1 MKWGASASAYSL
13 SNDFLSNGAHRNYDV
28 GEGGLGSVLAELNFG
43 SGGVHAPTA
52 QFQWTG
58 ATSLSLVG
66 QFIAFSSIVD
76 TTTFRSF
83 EVYLNVTRL
92 NLANSSPLRLYDG
105 NSIVG
110 VRYYFNGSLLQET
123 NALVAGTAVPEPAT
137 GLLAAGALLAGW
149 IVRRRRLNS

>member
-1 MKWGASASAYSL
+1 M
-13 SNDFLSNGAHRNYDV
+13 
-28 GEGGLGSVLAELNFG
+28 
-43 SGGVHAPTA
+43 
-52 QFQWTG
+52 
-58 ATSLSLVG
+58 VG

-92 NLANSSPLRLYDG
+92 NLANSSPLRLYDA

-110 VRYYFNGSLLQET
+110 VRYYFNGSMLQKT

-149 IVRRRRLNS
+149 VVRRRLNS